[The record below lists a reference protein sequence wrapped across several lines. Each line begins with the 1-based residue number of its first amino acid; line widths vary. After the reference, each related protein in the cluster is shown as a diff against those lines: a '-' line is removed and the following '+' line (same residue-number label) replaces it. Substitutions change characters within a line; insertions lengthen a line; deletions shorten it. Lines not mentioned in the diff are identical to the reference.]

1 MSNNRMNLSYSKIT
15 TLQDCPRRFYY
26 DYILHLEEEPQVIN
40 YGDLGSRAH
49 LVLEDFY
56 KYVDIETDNIVKEFN
71 RVLAGLYHKHFKG
84 TTDPKGNFATGVRN
98 FCNRE
103 ITRFNELEDKALF
116 MPRYSEVA
124 LEADIAGE
132 HFRGRLDAVY
142 NHPDGILR
150 PTDYKFTGSNGIKM
164 PQQVQACIYIEMME
178 QKLNIY
184 CDKYYFW
191 FMRHGLGPTGRGFE
205 KIVDVTDDLRKS
217 VDDIILDSAET
228 IEKGEYE
235 VKPSWN
241 DFFCQNF
248 CCYYGTCVTD
258 NLAKMV

>member
-1 MSNNRMNLSYSKIT
+1 MNLSYSKLT
-15 TLQDCPRRFYY
+15 TLQDCERRFYY
-26 DYILHLEEEPQVIN
+26 QYIAKIEEEPQVIN
-40 YGDLGSRAH
+40 YGDLGSRGH

-56 KYVDIETDNIVKEFN
+56 KYVNIESNDIEKEFN
-71 RVLAGLYHKHFKG
+71 RVLAKLYHKHFKG
-84 TTDPKGNFATGVRN
+84 TNDPKGNFATGVRN

-103 ITRFNELEDKALF
+103 IKRFNELDNKDLF

-150 PTDYKFTGSNGIKM
+150 PTDYKFTGSNGIKL
-164 PQQVQACIYIEMME
+164 PQHIQAVIYIEMME

-191 FMRHGLGPTGRGFE
+191 FMRHGMGPTGRGFE
-205 KIVDVTDDLRKS
+205 KIVDVTDDLRTT
-217 VDDIILDSAET
+217 VDDLIVDSAET
-228 IEKGEYE
+228 IEKGEYN
-235 VKPSWN
+235 VKPGFG
-241 DFFCQNF
+241 DFFCCNF
-248 CCYYGTCVTD
+248 CSYYGACVAD
-258 NLAKMV
+258 NLEKMI